1 MDKIDFTITIKGIP
15 SKEVHQLWADNMKF
29 MMEKM
34 GEIAEY
40 SNNISVDFD
49 YAMEVHPEGFFQF
62 LAAGFTF
69 QSMKTGKKIVQE

>member
-1 MDKIDFTITIKGIP
+1 MDKIDFTVTIKGIP
-15 SKEVHQLWADNMKF
+15 SNEMHQLWADNMKF

-40 SNNISVDFD
+40 SNDVSIDFD
-49 YAMEVHPEGFFQF
+49 YAMGVHPEGFFQV

-69 QSMKTGKKIVQE
+69 QSMKTGTKIVKE